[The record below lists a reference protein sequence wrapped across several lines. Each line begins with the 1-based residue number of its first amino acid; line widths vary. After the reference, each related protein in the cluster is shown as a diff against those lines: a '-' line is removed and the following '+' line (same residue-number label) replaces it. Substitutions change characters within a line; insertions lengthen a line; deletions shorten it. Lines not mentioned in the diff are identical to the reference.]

1 MILFILYIIKVNI
14 GLAVLYCF
22 YKLLFSKDTFF
33 DLRRLMLILI
43 YITAFT
49 YPLFNL
55 SGWLKMTDDSVAG
68 KLVSTLYAK
77 VLPEITISGNNVGE
91 TTAHPYIGTILIG
104 IYAAGVLILL
114 VRTLLEIGKTCLM
127 LHRSKKTTIDGIR
140 VCMIEEKQEPY
151 SFFQWIYLH
160 PDMHNTKELKEILAH
175 EQAHVREFH
184 SADVLLA
191 QTVIILC
198 WFNPFAW
205 LLRSEMR
212 INHEYL
218 ADSKVIAN
226 GYDKKTYQYH
236 LIGLEHTQPAA
247 ANLYNNFSV
256 LPLKNRI
263 KMLNRKRTR
272 NIMKSKYMMFIPVTA
287 LLILFSNCTNTATD
301 KETEQKEA
309 VDAKFLPVEVKTDSL
324 NAAGN
329 EALDIAETM
338 PEFKGGMNAL
348 LQYLSANIKYPKT
361 AEKAGIQGRVVVQ
374 FVVAKDGSIEDTK
387 VVRSVDPEL
396 DKEALR
402 VVNAMPN
409 WKPGIQDGKPVRVKY
424 TVPIMFRLQ

>member
-1 MILFILYIIKVNI
+1 MTLFILYFIKVNI
-14 GLAVLYCF
+14 ALAVLYCF

-33 DLRRLMLILI
+33 GLRRLMLILI

-55 SGWLKMTDDSVAG
+55 SGWMTMTNNSVAG
-68 KLVSTLYAK
+68 KLVSTLFGK
-77 VLPEITISGNNVGE
+77 VLPEITISANNVGE
-91 TTAHPYIGTILIG
+91 TAAHPHIGTILAG
-104 IYAAGVLILL
+104 IYAVGVLILL
-114 VRTLLEIGKTCLM
+114 TRTLLEIGKTCL
-127 LHRSKKTTIDGIR
+127 LLRRSKKTTIDGIR
-140 VCMIEEKQEPY
+140 VCIIEDKQEPY

-160 PDMHNTKELKEILAH
+160 PDRHNSKELKEILAH
-175 EQAHVREFH
+175 EQAHVRELH

-236 LIGLEHTQPAA
+236 LIGLEHTHQPAA

-272 NIMKSKYMMFIPVTA
+272 SIMKSKYLMFIPVTA
-287 LLILFSNCTNTATD
+287 LLILFSNCTNTATE
-301 KETEQKEA
+301 KET

-329 EALDIAETM
+329 EVLDIAETM
-338 PEFKGGMNAL
+338 PEFKGGVNAL
-348 LQYLSANIKYPKT
+348 LKYLSNNIKYPKT

-387 VVRSVDPEL
+387 VVSSVDPEL

-409 WKPGIQDGKPVRVKY
+409 WKPGTQDGKPVRVKY
-424 TVPIMFRLQ
+424 TVPIMFRLN

>member
-1 MILFILYIIKVNI
+1 MTLFILYFIKVNI
-14 GLAVLYCF
+14 ALAVMYCF

-33 DLRRLMLILI
+33 GLRRLMLILI

-55 SGWLKMTDDSVAG
+55 SGWVAIADSSVARQ
-68 KLVSTLYAK
+68 VISTLYQK
-77 VLPEITISGNNVGE
+77 VLPEITILGNNADE
-91 TTAHPYIGTILIG
+91 TATHSHIGTILIG

-114 VRTLLEIGKTCLM
+114 TRTLLEIWKTHL
-127 LHRSKKTTIDGIR
+127 LLRHSEKTTIDGIR
-140 VCMIEEKQEPY
+140 VCLIEQKEEPY

-160 PDMHNTKELKEILAH
+160 PDMHNAKELKEILAH
-175 EQAHVREFH
+175 EQTHVRELH

-272 NIMKSKYMMFIPVTA
+272 SIMKSKYLMFIPVTA
-287 LLILFSNCTNTATD
+287 LLILFSNCTTTTD

-309 VDAKFLPVEVKTDSL
+309 VDAKFLPVEVRTDSL
-324 NAAGN
+324 NNAGN
-329 EALDIAETM
+329 EVLDLAETM

-348 LQYLSANIKYPKT
+348 LKYLSDNIKYPKT
-361 AEKAGIQGRVVVQ
+361 SEKAGIQGRVVVQ

-387 VVRSVDPEL
+387 VVRGVDPEL

-402 VVNAMPN
+402 VVNAMPK
-409 WKPGIQDGKPVRVKY
+409 WKPGMQDGKPVRVKY